1 MFINEMYLWLLGTAI
16 IFTVFGYTMS
26 KDKITKDIVELVI
39 DDLIEQGYLKTK
51 DNNTDTD
58 DEVILVKWP
67 ND

>member
-16 IFTVFGYTMS
+16 IFTVFGYAMS
-26 KDKITKDIVELVI
+26 KDKNTRDIVELVI